1 MKLLQIIKLIRLK
14 SFDSSSA
21 EGRSNERYRMA
32 IWSFLANIISKI
44 MALAVMLLSIRWTLP
59 YLGAERFGVWMTVAS
74 FSTMLILL
82 DLGIGNAIINRVASA
97 AAKDNPEG
105 LKKIISGSLGFLFV
119 VSIVMGVLL
128 FVLTYILPIEQ
139 LIKVKDASLQPEI
152 KQTIIAFAIL
162 FGFNIFGSGVQK
174 LFSGLQRT
182 FESCLASAVCSFLAL
197 ICVWWAAHHDASI
210 PQLLVLTLGI
220 QTLGGYLLLILLI
233 QRKLFTLKGIVH
245 NLKQEYKEL
254 LKAGTLFFIL
264 QIGFMIGWGA
274 DSLIISSTIGVAS
287 VTMYSIAQRLFQF
300 SILALYMINGPLWGA
315 YADAKARKDKDFVK
329 ITLYRSMKLT
339 FILSIL
345 SIAIILIF
353 NEFILEIWLA
363 NKITIPLSF
372 LLAFACWTF
381 MECMAGAFGIFLNG
395 MHIVKPQIVSV
406 LLFVVISLLLKLL
419 LIEKYGIIVVPLA
432 TAFAY
437 LISTVVLYRFIYIQE
452 IRKSIY

>member
-1 MKLLQIIKLIRLK
+1 MKLLRLLKLIRLK
-14 SFDSSSA
+14 PFDSTTA

-59 YLGAERFGVWMTVAS
+59 YLGAERFGIWMTVAS

-97 AAKDNPEG
+97 AAQDNPEK
-105 LKKIISGSLGFLFV
+105 LKKIISGSLGFLFL
-119 VSIVMGVLL
+119 VSIAMGLLL
-128 FVLTYILPIEQ
+128 FAVASIVPIAQ
-139 LIKVKDASLQPEI
+139 LIKVKDPSLQPEI
-152 KQTIIAFAIL
+152 KRTILVFAVL

-182 FESCLASAVCSFLAL
+182 FESCLASAACSLLAL
-197 ICVWWAAHHDASI
+197 ICVWWAANHDASI
-210 PQLLVLTLGI
+210 PLLLALTLGI
-220 QTLGGYLLLILLI
+220 QTLGGYLLLLLLI
-233 QRKLFTLKGIVH
+233 QRKLFTLKGIGHEV
-245 NLKQEYKEL
+245 KQEYKEL
-254 LKAGTLFFIL
+254 LKAGTLFFIW
-264 QIGFMIGWGA
+264 QISVMIGWGA
-274 DSLIISSTIGVAS
+274 DSLIISSTLGGAS

-300 SILALYMINGPLWGA
+300 SILGLYMINGPLWGA
-315 YADAKARKDKDFVK
+315 YADANARQDKDFIR

-345 SIAIILIF
+345 SLAIILIF

-363 NKITIPLSF
+363 NKITIPFSF

-381 MECMAGAFGIFLNG
+381 MESMNAAFSMFLNG
-395 MHIVKPQIVSV
+395 LHIVKPQLVSV
-406 LLFVVISLLLKLL
+406 ALFVSISLFLKLL

-432 TAFAY
+432 TAFAH
-437 LISTVVLYRFIYIQE
+437 LISTVILYRFIYIKE
-452 IRKSIY
+452 IRQRIH

>member
-1 MKLLQIIKLIRLK
+1 MKLLSLLKFIRLK
-14 SFDSSSA
+14 PFDTGTA

-82 DLGIGNAIINRVASA
+82 DLGIGNAIINRVAA
-97 AAKDNPEG
+97 AAAMDNPEG
-105 LKKIISGSLGFLFV
+105 LKKIISGSLGFLFI
-119 VSIVMGVLL
+119 VSIAMGMLL
-128 FVLTYILPIEQ
+128 FVLAYILPIEQ
-139 LIKVKDASLQPEI
+139 LIKVKDASLLPEI
-152 KQTIIAFAIL
+152 KRTIIVFAIL

-182 FESCLASAVCSFLAL
+182 FESYLASAVCSLLAL
-197 ICVWWAAHHDASI
+197 ICVWWAAHHGAAI
-210 PQLLVLTLGI
+210 PLLLVLTLGI
-220 QTLGGYLLLILLI
+220 QTLGGYLLLLLLI
-233 QRKLFTLKGIVH
+233 QRKLFALKNIGRRVQ
-245 NLKQEYKEL
+245 QEYKQ
-254 LKAGTLFFIL
+254 LFKTGALYFVL
-264 QIGFMIGWGA
+264 QMGVMIGWGS
-274 DSLIISSTIGVAS
+274 DSLIISSTLGVAS

-300 SILALYMINGPLWGA
+300 SILGLYMINGPLWGA
-315 YADAKARKDKDFVK
+315 YADANARQDKDFIR

-345 SIAIILIF
+345 SIAIIIIF

-363 NKITIPLSF
+363 NKVIIPLSF

-381 MECMAGAFGIFLNG
+381 MENMSGAFGLFLNG
-395 MHIVKPQIVSV
+395 MHIVKPQLVSV
-406 LLFVVISLLLKLL
+406 ALFVSTSLLLKLL

-437 LISTVVLYRFIYIQE
+437 LMSTAVLYRFIYIKE
-452 IRKSIY
+452 IRQSIH